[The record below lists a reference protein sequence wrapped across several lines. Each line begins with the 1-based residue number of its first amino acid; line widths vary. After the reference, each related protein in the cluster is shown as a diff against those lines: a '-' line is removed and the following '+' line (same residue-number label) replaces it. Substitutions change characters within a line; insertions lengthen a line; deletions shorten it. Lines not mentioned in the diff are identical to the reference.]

1 VLQRFGE
8 NKVGKI
14 AMGVLGMTLV
24 ACLVYSAATEERQYA
39 AYTPSAGLAERKVEQ
54 GDIMRLEMQLAAKEV
69 SSSSSDSRISTP
81 RPRPRLFACRA
92 GVDRK
97 EVSSS
102 SSDSRISTPRPRPR
116 FLRAGRV
123 MERRVMRGNVSY
135 EQLSHCPLR
144 CAPAFPARALHALW
158 QVHHKMM
165 LEATMGLSPELQAI
179 AHKLVR
185 TPRASML
192 KAIDCKKKNSY
203 EFLLSAFRALD
214 ARISSE
220 NATLFEQDA
229 KVSVHLC
236 VFCRLR
242 LCRARA
248 LALRRMSVSRVRL
261 AKVVKA
267 LARVRSDADAGG
279 LEDPPGALN

>member
-1 VLQRFGE
+1 MLQRFGE

-14 AMGVLGMTLV
+14 ALGVLGMTLV

-54 GDIMRLEMQLAAKEV
+54 GDIMRLEMQLAA
-69 SSSSSDSRISTP
+69 
-81 RPRPRLFACRA
+81 
-92 GVDRK
+92 K